1 MAYDNR
7 PTEAQIGTL
16 FSWIRWEMPNAQA
29 SMAVKWLQNNATRR
43 EVSAE
48 MARIKALKD
57 KRALNAENCFEG
69 AIWKNYQH

>member
-16 FSWIRWEMPNAQA
+16 FSWIRWEMTNAQA

-69 AIWKNYQH
+69 AIWNNYQH

>member
-1 MAYDNR
+1 MAWDNR

-69 AIWKNYQH
+69 AIWNNYQH